1 MNDKPK
7 KIYIKKASANYCC
20 KASFSIFLLCREQRL
35 STVEMS
41 HCFLLKRFNFVST
54 DATSDVESIA
64 TDMSD
69 EFMVVPVP
77 PCFDPNAPLTAD
89 PSPVTVSVT
98 EYKQM
103 TESQQR
109 AFSFTLSDQPPLKT
123 ELDRV
128 PGTTFFIDQ
137 RSVSSDDT
145 SMETI
150 SRTTVDE
157 DDKVFEPLNDSI
169 PQLPDPPVSEP
180 RLEGPIAPEEPP
192 RDLSYEP
199 TQPEMPIIT
208 EPVNIPAP
216 EPAARD
222 EDESDVNEDDNS
234 DNDDERTEAP
244 AVPDVTSQPIAA
256 QPVSSSDEP
265 APVALQ
271 PEPSSSVVMV
281 PTTVPVS
288 EVMVVKR
295 VRQNSASSDFASSVV
310 SDVLSTAIDAAASAG
325 RAVYTTVEN
334 FLSGVPKPEATATYN
349 PAQGCEVSVNRP
361 SEAEPSSNVSQP
373 ALNFPYA

>member
-1 MNDKPK
+1 M
-7 KIYIKKASANYCC
+7 
-20 KASFSIFLLCREQRL
+20 CRELRL

-41 HCFLLKRFNFVST
+41 HCFLLKLFNFVST

-169 PQLPDPPVSEP
+169 PHLPDPPVSEP

-192 RDLSYEP
+192 RDLNYEP

-208 EPVNIPAP
+208 EPVNVPAP

-222 EDESDVNEDDNS
+222 EDESDVNEDDNG

-271 PEPSSSVVMV
+271 PEPSSPVVMV